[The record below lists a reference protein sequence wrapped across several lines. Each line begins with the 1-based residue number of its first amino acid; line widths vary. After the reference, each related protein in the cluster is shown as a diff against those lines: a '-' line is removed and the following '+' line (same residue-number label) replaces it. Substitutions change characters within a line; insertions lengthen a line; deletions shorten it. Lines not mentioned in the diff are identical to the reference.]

1 MALRVFAIAAHADDI
16 EFNMAGTLILLRRA
30 GCEVHYMNI
39 ANGSCGSAEY
49 DAETIAALRL
59 QEAKNAAG
67 RIGAVLHPP
76 LVPDIEIFYEKG
88 LLAKVGSIMRMV
100 APNIL
105 LVPSPQDYMEDHMI
119 ACRLAVTAAFCRG
132 MRNFPV
138 DPPRAPVEGDV
149 AVYHAQPHGNRDP
162 LNHLVRPDFFID
174 IGSAIEEKSSMLA
187 EHKSQKEWLDRS
199 QGIDAYLNTMRNF
212 AGEMGTMATR
222 CEFAEGWRRH
232 NPLGLCA
239 ADADPLSD
247 LLREY
252 VLEQVE
258 PDSSSDSDNPRR

>member
-1 MALRVFAIAAHADDI
+1 MAIRVFAIAAHADDI

-39 ANGSCGSAEY
+39 ANGSCGSVKL
-49 DAETIAALRL
+49 DAEAIAALRL
-59 QEAKNAAG
+59 REAKNAAG
-67 RIGAVLHPP
+67 RIRAVFHPP
-76 LVPDIEIFYEKG
+76 LVPDIEIFYERG
-88 LLAKVGSIMRMV
+88 LLARVGSILRMV

-138 DPPRAPVEGDV
+138 DPPRAPVDGDV
-149 AVYHAQPHGNRDP
+149 SVYHAQPHGNRDL

-174 IGSAIEEKSSMLA
+174 IGSAIEEKAGMLA
-187 EHKSQKEWLDRS
+187 EHKSQKEWLDHS
-199 QGIDAYLNTMRNF
+199 QGVNAYLNTMRNF
-212 AGEMGTMATR
+212 AGEMGALTNR

-239 ADADPLSD
+239 ATADPLVG
-247 LLREY
+247 LLREHS
-252 VLEQVE
+252 LEQVE
-258 PDSSSDSDNPRR
+258 PDVSAGSDNPRR